1 MLILSIFRW
10 LYSAMDKDNAESEKG
25 GGPPD
30 SGLLDAASLFG
41 GEYLAGAS
49 SLHHSLAG
57 GEYSTLSLFIAV
69 FISFS
74 LPLFINLFLGIL
86 EESS

>member
-1 MLILSIFRW
+1 
-10 LYSAMDKDNAESEKG
+10 MDKDNAESEKG

-49 SLHHSLAG
+49 SLHHPLAG
-57 GEYSTLSLFIAV
+57 GEYPLYLYLLLSL
-69 FISFS
+69 S
-74 LPLFINLFLGIL
+74 LLFFTSHID
-86 EESS
+86 